1 MLLPFRPG
9 FVEIPRC
16 SGGGGGGSSSSSSGG
31 YTVSMPDGTR
41 STHSSMADAQRAVSN
56 AGYSTYSMGD
66 GSGNITSRGNS
77 VSTGSSGGGG
87 GSTSSRASSPPPSRP
102 ANLGGSTGSSG
113 GSSGG
118 ARQVPVP
125 GFTSSAIAPTSS
137 PRPVERGGDGGGGIM
152 STAATYLP
160 GGVNTRNPGSFVN
173 ESAARLV
180 PNLPSFGSGV
190 STERVANPFAG
201 GSDGPSD
208 LEAER
213 ARLAALEAQM
223 AEQAAAAQAPSLAD
237 EVQAGAETELSVLPP
252 PPPPPV
258 SLEETIGAPQ
268 MPISMDMLPP
278 ISQFQQPQQLAQM
291 PQSFLQGF
299 PQPQPLPPMQQPV
312 TFDSIYGPDFFPPR
326 GLMG

>member
-1 MLLPFRPG
+1 MFLPFRPG

-16 SGGGGGGSSSSSSGG
+16 GGGGGGGGGGSSSGG

-41 STHSSMADAQRAVSN
+41 STHSSMAEAQRAVSN
-56 AGYSTYSMGD
+56 AGYSTFSMGD

-87 GSTSSRASSPPPSRP
+87 GSTGSRASSPPPSRP
-102 ANLGGSTGSSG
+102 ANLGGSTGFSG

-160 GGVNTRNPGSFVN
+160 GGINTRNPGSFVN
-173 ESAARLV
+173 ETAARLV

-190 STERVANPFAG
+190 STERVDNPFAG

-223 AEQAAAAQAPSLAD
+223 AEHSLRMSLPSLQD
-237 EVQAGAETELSVLPP
+237 EVQAGAETELSVLT
-252 PPPPPV
+252 PPPPV

-278 ISQFQQPQQLAQM
+278 LSQFQQPQ
-291 PQSFLQGF
+291 
-299 PQPQPLPPMQQPV
+299 PLPPLQQPMQQPMQQPV